1 MGIITEQAKRV
12 VEDAAREKSPLVWLD
27 KTGEFAPLATKWIE
41 TSDAFPYPVFDFDGF
56 SVRIR
61 SSTQTNSPASA
72 WRPSTPTPRL

>member
-41 TSDAFPYPVFDFDGF
+41 TSDAFPDSILDPDEFA
-56 SVRIR
+56 RIGVAAKHPD
-61 SSTQTNSPASA
+61 T
-72 WRPSTPTPRL
+72 RP